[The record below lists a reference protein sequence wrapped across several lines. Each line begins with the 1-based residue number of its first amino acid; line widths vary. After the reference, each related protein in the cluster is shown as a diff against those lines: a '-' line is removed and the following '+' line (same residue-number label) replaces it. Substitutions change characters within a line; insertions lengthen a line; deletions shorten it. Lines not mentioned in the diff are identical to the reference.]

1 MTSDEQAFL
10 ELLAFVYLE
19 NAQAA
24 KARVLL
30 EALAGMDQ
38 AAPRWRNSLAWA
50 CLELNQPED
59 ALKALAPLL
68 AGDRAAPA
76 ADRRATAYLRG
87 QALMRLGKTSEARAA
102 LADFVPVSA

>member
-1 MTSDEQAFL
+1 MNPDEQAFL

-30 EALAGMDQ
+30 EALAGLDQ

-59 ALKALAPLL
+59 ALKALAPL
-68 AGDRAAPA
+68 AADHSLPE

-87 QALMRLGKTSEARAA
+87 QALLRQGKTSEARAA
-102 LADFVPVSA
+102 LADFVAVTA